1 MIVDRYGNDFLGWD
15 ATNPYDDGMLSNF
28 SLQLPESSCDT
39 VDDYPETNQIQFS
52 AALPSSTDVLETRQT
67 PSQPYSVKYTSM
79 PPPSSS
85 LFAQSTTTT
94 ATSSSSS
101 SRFCL
106 FLSVDLRSD
115 YAKTSRS
122 IGSLRPDPSRQAI

>member
-1 MIVDRYGNDFLGWD
+1 MIVDRFGNDFLGWD

-39 VDDYPETNQIQFS
+39 VDDYTETNQIQFS
-52 AALPSSTDVLETRQT
+52 AALPSSTDVLENRQT

-85 LFAQSTTTT
+85 LFAQSSST
-94 ATSSSSS
+94 TSSSSS
-101 SRFCL
+101 SRF
-106 FLSVDLRSD
+106 FFV
-115 YAKTSRS
+115 S
-122 IGSLRPDPSRQAI
+122 IG

>member
-39 VDDYPETNQIQFS
+39 VDDYTETNQIQFS
-52 AALPSSTDVLETRQT
+52 AALPSSTDVLENRQT

-85 LFAQSTTTT
+85 LFAQLSST
-94 ATSSSSS
+94 TSSSSS
-101 SRFCL
+101 SRFSL
-106 FLSVDLRSD
+106 FLSVDCRSD

-122 IGSLRPDPSRQAI
+122 IGSLRPDPSSQAI